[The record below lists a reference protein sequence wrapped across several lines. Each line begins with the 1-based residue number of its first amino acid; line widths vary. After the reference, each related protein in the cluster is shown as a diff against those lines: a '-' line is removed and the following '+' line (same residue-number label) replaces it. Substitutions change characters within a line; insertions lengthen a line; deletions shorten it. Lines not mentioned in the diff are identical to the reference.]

1 MNDQPETGITPGG
14 TSGAFRDVLSKD
26 HARRGKPPLHF
37 ADMSEEERIGKAKEL
52 GLPKFRVKQLAN
64 HYYGHFDVNAEEFS
78 DFPAARRSDAAE
90 AFFPELI
97 HEVTRQVADGGTT
110 IKTLWRLFD
119 GSLIESVLMRY
130 PTRTTLCISSQVG
143 CGMGCPFCATGQL
156 GLTRNMSAGE
166 IVEQVRVAAKAMRD
180 GEVAGGS
187 GRLSNIVFMGMG
199 EPMGNY
205 KSVLSAVRQISS
217 MPPEGFGI
225 SARNITVSTVG
236 VVPGIRKL
244 AEEGIPVRLAVSLHA
259 PSDELRDELVPMN
272 KRFNTEQ
279 VLDAAHDY
287 YLASKRRVSIEYAL
301 MRGINDQAEHAKLL
315 AKRLNHYGDDW
326 AHVNPIPLN
335 PIEGSKW
342 TASKPEDERRFLEIL
357 HNAGITATLRDT
369 RGQDIP
375 CLDVDAGR
383 VVKGVH
389 FENLRDAGDP
399 VELAAE
405 YYRQGADE
413 LTFLDVTAS
422 SSHRQTMVDVVSR
435 TAEQIFIPLTVG
447 GGVRTPED
455 VDSLLRCGADKVG
468 VNTAAINDPTLI
480 SRVAERFGNQVL
492 VLSVDA
498 RREQG
503 ERHTQSGFEVT
514 TMGGRRQSRRA
525 PMPCSLPRFSIT
537 AKSPS
542 VKSKTPSRQPDTP
555 YAE

>member
-1 MNDQPETGITPGG
+1 MNSMNDQPETGITPGG

-119 GSLIESVLMRY
+119 GSLIESVLMHY

-272 KRFNTEQ
+272 KRFNTKQ

-369 RGQDIP
+369 RGQDIDGA
-375 CLDVDAGR
+375 CGQ
-383 VVKGVH
+383 
-389 FENLRDAGDP
+389 
-399 VELAAE
+399 LAA
-405 YYRQGADE
+405 
-413 LTFLDVTAS
+413 
-422 SSHRQTMVDVVSR
+422 
-435 TAEQIFIPLTVG
+435 
-447 GGVRTPED
+447 
-455 VDSLLRCGADKVG
+455 K
-468 VNTAAINDPTLI
+468 
-480 SRVAERFGNQVL
+480 ER
-492 VLSVDA
+492 D
-498 RREQG
+498 
-503 ERHTQSGFEVT
+503 
-514 TMGGRRQSRRA
+514 
-525 PMPCSLPRFSIT
+525 
-537 AKSPS
+537 
-542 VKSKTPSRQPDTP
+542 
-555 YAE
+555 

>member
-1 MNDQPETGITPGG
+1 MQDIFALPIEELQDLFVAAGLKK
-14 TSGAFRDVLSKD
+14 FRAKQVFQWLYQKSVFDFTAMHNLSK
-26 HARRGKPPLHF
+26 
-37 ADMSEEERIGKAKEL
+37 ADIAVLQEKFTVLPHSLEILREQNSSDGMTSKLLL
-52 GLPKFRVKQLAN
+52 GLP
-64 HYYGHFDVNAEEFS
+64 
-78 DFPAARRSDAAE
+78 
-90 AFFPELI
+90 
-97 HEVTRQVADGGTT
+97 DGNSVET
-110 IKTLWRLFD
+110 
-119 GSLIESVLMRY
+119 VLMHHDY
-130 PTRTTLCISSQVG
+130 GYSVCVSSQVG

-272 KRFNTEQ
+272 KRFNTKQ

-369 RGQDIP
+369 RGQDIDGA
-375 CLDVDAGR
+375 CGQ
-383 VVKGVH
+383 
-389 FENLRDAGDP
+389 
-399 VELAAE
+399 LAA
-405 YYRQGADE
+405 
-413 LTFLDVTAS
+413 
-422 SSHRQTMVDVVSR
+422 
-435 TAEQIFIPLTVG
+435 
-447 GGVRTPED
+447 
-455 VDSLLRCGADKVG
+455 K
-468 VNTAAINDPTLI
+468 
-480 SRVAERFGNQVL
+480 ER
-492 VLSVDA
+492 D
-498 RREQG
+498 
-503 ERHTQSGFEVT
+503 
-514 TMGGRRQSRRA
+514 
-525 PMPCSLPRFSIT
+525 
-537 AKSPS
+537 
-542 VKSKTPSRQPDTP
+542 
-555 YAE
+555 